1 LFVKTLSYLKGRD
14 YNVLVAEH
22 GKVSSEE
29 VRLCLSSVDDLFR
42 WRRTKWVKS
51 KSKVSEVEEHSKESS
66 KDVSL

>member
-51 KSKVSEVEEHSKESS
+51 KSKVS
-66 KDVSL
+66 